1 MKIILEMLYNFGML
15 ASVSVLSGFIVKRP
29 EKSGLFSLSQGLLF
43 GIAAMLGMLRPL
55 VLSQGLIFDGRSV
68 MISLCG
74 LFFGPVAA
82 GISALM
88 AGAFRVYQG
97 GSGAAMGVLVISFS
111 AIIGSGLHHY
121 RKDREREIGI
131 KNLFLMGIGVHVVM
145 ILCMFALPADK
156 IFKTMKLMAGPI
168 LLAYPLMTVL
178 IGSILNE
185 SISRHRLSASL
196 MISENSLKETN
207 ADLEASLEEIIAQ
220 EEEIR
225 EQYDRVTESEDRFR
239 KIFEMAPIGI
249 NLVDNQTGQ
258 IIKANHRFA
267 EIVGRSPSELISM
280 DWMSMTHS
288 EDLEFNLELNKLLVE
303 GVQPVF
309 DLDKRYVK
317 PDGSLV
323 WANIK
328 VVDFSNDI
336 LGRHKQ
342 LCFVEDITEKKKAM
356 DAIIAS
362 EHNFRTLFEGSA
374 DAILILDETQIVD
387 CNMAAI
393 NLFGLENKASLLVK
407 TPWHLS
413 DYLQP
418 DGLESE
424 AKATQ
429 MIQDC
434 LNDSSTRFEWWHVRA
449 DGSAL
454 PVDVVLTKI
463 ILNGKILIHVLSR
476 DITDRKRMEEKLQE
490 MSYHDQL
497 TRLYNRRYFEEEL
510 NRIDVRRNLP
520 LTVMMADVNGLKLI
534 NDTFGHPV
542 GDQLLIKVAR
552 IIEAGCRAD
561 DIISRVGGDE
571 FAVLLPQTG
580 FEEAKNIVERIN
592 YYAAKEHVG
601 SLDIS
606 ISFGW
611 GTKMDAEESMHEIL
625 KRAEDNMYKKKLF
638 ESPSIRSKTIDTIIK
653 TLYEKNAREE
663 LHSRRVSSICE
674 SMGNVLGLQDS
685 DVKELT
691 SLGWLHDIG
700 KIAIDEYLLNKPGR
714 LSEEERFEIQ
724 RHPEI
729 GYRILSTMNEMSEMA
744 EAILSHHERWDGTG
758 YPRGLKGEEIPL
770 KARIIS
776 IADSYDAMTSDRSYR
791 DALSHRTAM
800 DEIHRNAG
808 IQFDPKLVGIFSSVI
823 EGARQTC

>member
-15 ASVSVLSGFIVKRP
+15 ASVSILSGFIVKRP
-29 EKSGLFSLSQGLLF
+29 GKYGIFSVFQGLLF
-43 GIAAMLGMLRPL
+43 GVAAMLGMLRPL

-97 GSGAAMGVLVISFS
+97 GPGTTMGVLVISFS
-111 AIIGSGLHHY
+111 AIIGSLLY
-121 RKDREREIGI
+121 QSRKEKNHEIGV
-131 KNLFLMGIGVHVVM
+131 KNLFLMGVSVHVIM

-156 IFKTMKLMAGPI
+156 IYKTIKLMAVPI

-185 SISRHRLSASL
+185 SISRLRMAISL
-196 MISENSLKETN
+196 RISENSLKETN

-249 NLVDNQTGQ
+249 NLVDNLTGK
-258 IIKANHRFA
+258 IDKVNHQFA
-267 EIVGRSPSELISM
+267 EIVGRSPSELLTM
-280 DWMSMTHS
+280 DWMSLTYS
-288 EDLEFNLELNKLLVE
+288 EDLENNLALNKLLIQ
-303 GVQPVF
+303 GKQPVF

-323 WANIK
+323 WVNIK

-342 LCFVEDITEKKKAM
+342 LCFVEDITEKKMAL

-374 DAILILDETQIVD
+374 DAILILDETEIVD
-387 CNMAAI
+387 CNVAAI
-393 NLFGLENKASLLVK
+393 NLFGLEAKASLIGK
-407 TPWHLS
+407 KPWNLS
-413 DYLQP
+413 NYLQP

-424 AKATQ
+424 YKATQ
-429 MIQDC
+429 MIQNC
-434 LNDSSTRFEWWHVRA
+434 LKDSNARFEWWHVKS

-454 PVDVVLTKI
+454 PVEVVLTKI
-463 ILNGKILIHVLSR
+463 ILNGKTLIHVLSR
-476 DITDRKRMEEKLQE
+476 DITDRKAMEEKLQE

-497 TRLYNRRYFEEEL
+497 TSLYNRRFFEEEL
-510 NRIDVRRNLP
+510 NRIDVQRNFP

-552 IIEAGCRAD
+552 IIEDGCRAD
-561 DIISRVGGDE
+561 DIISRIGGDE
-571 FAVLLPQTG
+571 FAILLPQTS
-580 FEEAKNIVERIN
+580 FEEAKTIVERIN
-592 YYAAKEHVG
+592 YYAAKKHVG

-611 GTKMDAEESMHEIL
+611 GTKLSIDDSMHEIL

-674 SMGNVLGLQDS
+674 SMGNILGLQDS

-700 KIAIDEYLLNKPGR
+700 KIAIDEYLLNKPGS
-714 LSEEERFEIQ
+714 LSVEERFEIQ

-744 EAILSHHERWDGTG
+744 EAILSHHERWDGMG

-776 IADSYDAMTSDRSYR
+776 IADTYDAMTSDRSYR
-791 DALSHRTAM
+791 DALSHETAM
-800 DEIHRNAG
+800 AEIQRNSG
-808 IQFDPKLVGIFSSVI
+808 IQFDPKLVAVFSTVI
-823 EGARQTC
+823 EGIRLN